1 MFTKDENKLATSVGR
16 GTPGGEL
23 LRRYWFP
30 VAGISELTDEQPTQF
45 VRLLG
50 EDLVLFRDKSGSVG
64 LLADHCSHRGASL
77 LYGRVEERGISCAY
91 HGWLYDTKGDC
102 LECPAEPAGSRF
114 HLTVKQRAYPVE
126 ALFGLYWAYLGPAPT
141 PPIRRLDVMQY
152 PIDYIRIET
161 EFQANWVQVM
171 ENNLDGSHIFVLHQ
185 ETYVMHREED
195 GSQHRATSTTRGLID
210 DLAELKYREVPAGIM
225 RTIGVTDGYV
235 EEDLL
240 IFPNMLRRMNTLSIK
255 APTDDTHT
263 KKYVVAVRTNPDA
276 DPVARTNASSGYRST
291 SSDAKTPIEAAYPD
305 ARYRMDKLPYQ
316 DMMAIESQG
325 RISPREAWHLGTKD
339 DGVAMLDRMILRE
352 IDKVARGLEPLGA
365 GEHAREIV
373 DTNFDALHTV
383 GLR

>member
-1 MFTKDENKLATSVGR
+1 VLTKEENERATRVGP

-30 VAGISELTDEQPTQF
+30 VAAIHELTDEHPTHF

-50 EDLVLFRDKSGSVG
+50 EDLVLFKDKSGNVG

-126 ALFGLYWAYLGPAPT
+126 ALFGLYWAYLGPAPA
-141 PPIRRLDVMQY
+141 PPIRRLDIMEY
-152 PIDYIRIET
+152 PIEQVRVENDFY
-161 EFQANWVQVM
+161 ANWVQVM

-185 ETYVMHREED
+185 DTYIMHRDEN
-195 GSQHRATSTTRGLID
+195 GQQHQATSTTRGLIE

-225 RTIGVTDGYV
+225 RTIGISDGYV

-240 IFPNMLRRMNTLSIK
+240 IFPNILRRMNMLSVK
-255 APTDDTHT
+255 APADDTHT
-263 KKYVVAVRTNPDA
+263 RRFVVTVKVKREGVNGSGRPGQYHAVLA
-276 DPVARTNASSGYRST
+276 E
-291 SSDAKTPIEAAYPD
+291 AKTPPD
-305 ARYRMDKLPYQ
+305 APYPEARYQTNKLPYQ

-325 RISPREAWHLGTKD
+325 KVSPRESWHLGTKD
-339 DGVAMLDRMILRE
+339 DGVAMYDRMILRE
-352 IDKVARGLEPLGA
+352 IDKVAAGLEPLGA
-365 GEHAREIV
+365 GEQAREVV
-373 DTNFDALHTV
+373 DTNFAAVHAV